1 MRWRCEL
8 PQGPHTLLHASSDP
22 PCAPRM
28 WAEGGRASSPGVPLK
43 PMLAKICE
51 GIADG
56 LKQLAGQVGTRR
68 ARARGAGARMRPP
81 GPIPCRA
88 F

>member
-1 MRWRCEL
+1 
-8 PQGPHTLLHASSDP
+8 
-22 PCAPRM
+22 M
-28 WAEGGRASSPGVPLK
+28 WAEGGARARAPGVPLK

-68 ARARGAGARMRPP
+68 ARARGAGAPLQPASRSRSPRVT
-81 GPIPCRA
+81 IRRA
-88 F
+88 CCLI